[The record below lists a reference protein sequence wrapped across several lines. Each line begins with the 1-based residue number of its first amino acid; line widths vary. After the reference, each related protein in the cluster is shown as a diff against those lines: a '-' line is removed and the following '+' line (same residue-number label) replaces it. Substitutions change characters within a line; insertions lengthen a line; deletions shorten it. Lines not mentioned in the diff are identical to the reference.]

1 MFLNGNLHFSV
12 QDKIQFMEHSKS
24 ESSQTEM
31 KKAGL
36 GLAIIVNILIF
47 QEAYINPEIYNYLW
61 ISIPAIA
68 LLK

>member
-1 MFLNGNLHFSV
+1 METCVSV
-12 QDKIQFMEHSKS
+12 QDKRTVMEHSKS
-24 ESSQTEM
+24 ESPQTDL

-47 QEAYINPEIYNYLW
+47 QEAYINPEIYDYLW